1 MNDSSPNEAPTI
13 KIRKGIPNS
22 PGYLRRVAW
31 IGEVRRGF
39 EGKTGMGEERAI
51 EVGAGRVLS
60 YHFSKKW
67 LV

>member
-39 EGKTGMGEERAI
+39 DGKTGMGEESSK
-51 EVGAGRVLS
+51 VGAGRVLS
-60 YHFSKKW
+60 LRNG

>member
-39 EGKTGMGEERAI
+39 DGKTGMGEERVAKS
-51 EVGAGRVLS
+51 ELAASLF
-60 YHFSKKW
+60 FSKLKW